1 MDVFYVYDFNK
12 PVTDYRQM
20 FLYNHNRHNEF
31 NLNLGYIKLGVENNA
46 YRANLAFHAGTYVN
60 DNYKTTQGILKSVF
74 ESNIGVLLHKKG
86 NLWLD
91 AGIFASHIGFESA
104 VSADNWNLTRSVLAE
119 NSPYY
124 LTGAKLTA
132 NPGGNLEAAVLIC
145 NGWQRISRLPGSS
158 LPSVG
163 TQLKYHKSDKLVLN
177 WSTFIGT
184 DDPDSTRRMR
194 YFNNLYGQFRMNDRI
209 GLIIGFDIGMQQRFL
224 RSSKYDIWY
233 SPVIIGRFSL
243 NKKWKTALRVEYYAD
258 KTGIMINTGIPNG
271 FNTAGFSINVDYTP
285 VDNVICRLEGRWL
298 HSKDNIFQLNNTFGK
313 NNFILGTS
321 IAIQFSHLLNKSLP
335 DEM

>member
-1 MDVFYVYDFNK
+1 
-12 PVTDYRQM
+12 
-20 FLYNHNRHNEF
+20 
-31 NLNLGYIKLGVENNA
+31 
-46 YRANLAFHAGTYVN
+46 
-60 DNYKTTQGILKSVF
+60 
-74 ESNIGVLLHKKG
+74 
-86 NLWLD
+86 
-91 AGIFASHIGFESA
+91 
-104 VSADNWNLTRSVLAE
+104 
-119 NSPYY
+119 
-124 LTGAKLTA
+124 
-132 NPGGNLEAAVLIC
+132 
-145 NGWQRISRLPGSS
+145 
-158 LPSVG
+158 
-163 TQLKYHKSDKLVLN
+163 
-177 WSTFIGT
+177 
-184 DDPDSTRRMR
+184 
-194 YFNNLYGQFRMNDRI
+194 MNDRI